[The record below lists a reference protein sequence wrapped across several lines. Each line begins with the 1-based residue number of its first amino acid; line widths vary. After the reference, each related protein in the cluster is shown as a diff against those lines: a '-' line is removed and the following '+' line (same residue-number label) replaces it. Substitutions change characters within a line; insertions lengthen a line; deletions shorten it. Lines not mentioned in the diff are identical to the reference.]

1 MPTPNWP
8 QSWQGPARTCVD
20 SRVGPSRPRLTSFF
34 FSFMFT
40 TNRLI
45 CRYSTRAQPAAA
57 ASNHPYP
64 PLMFTAECGVE
75 SVLSMWC
82 LHHLMFH
89 HTGTGGLALAPC
101 YLWQSLL
108 IHCHIATTLPAGQG
122 SVCVPGNVRPSAA
135 SWSPIY
141 LLAVIY
147 TSYLQ
152 SITFPATRT
161 SFTVSVKK

>member
-57 ASNHPYP
+57 ASNHPHP

-89 HTGTGGLALAPC
+89 HTGTRGLALAPC

-122 SVCVPGNVRPSAA
+122 SVCPVLSDASVMWGCLLPAGHPSTCWPL
-135 SWSPIY
+135 STLHIY
-141 LLAVIY
+141 
-147 TSYLQ
+147 S
-152 SITFPATRT
+152 R
-161 SFTVSVKK
+161 

>member
-1 MPTPNWP
+1 MCFSVLLCDCEIFANLPGQATDFYCLPFQMPTPNWP

-57 ASNHPYP
+57 ASNHPHP
-64 PLMFTAECGVE
+64 PLMFTAECGVDSVE

-82 LHHLMFH
+82 RHHLMFH
-89 HTGTGGLALAPC
+89 HWHSRPGTGPVLPVAIITNTLP
-101 YLWQSLL
+101 
-108 IHCHIATTLPAGQG
+108 HCHDLASWPGQ
-122 SVCVPGNVRPSAA
+122 CVPGAE
-135 SWSPIY
+135 
-141 LLAVIY
+141 
-147 TSYLQ
+147 
-152 SITFPATRT
+152 
-161 SFTVSVKK
+161 